1 MKELE
6 LLILEKK
13 KLWGRIKAMVCILR
27 NLKSYHVSD
36 NLQKIFDL
44 DKTPQV
50 QP

>member
-6 LLILEKK
+6 LLILEKR
-13 KLWGRIKAMVCILR
+13 KLWGRMRAMVSILR
-27 NLKSYHVSD
+27 NLKSYRVSE